1 MAQLRYNKSLL
12 ARLEDIFAE
21 SDYILRYEKGSFHSG
36 YCLLNDTKIAIVN
49 KYYPLE
55 GKITCLIEIL
65 RKVDIEPSKLSS
77 KNRELYRSLDQAVL
91 EL

>member
-1 MAQLRYNKSLL
+1 MVQLRYSKSLL

-21 SDYILRYEKGSFHSG
+21 SDYVLRYEKGSFHSG
-36 YCLLNDTKIAIVN
+36 YCLLNDTKVAIVN

-55 GKITCLIEIL
+55 GKISCLIDIL
-65 RKVDIEPSKLSS
+65 KAVDIDTSRLSN
-77 KNRELYRSLDQAVL
+77 KNRTLYRSLDQAVL